1 MWQQIKRHQSWL
13 IVASILIVAGL
24 FRFLLLGDKP
34 FHHDESIH
42 GYYSWILFRDGTYQ
56 YHPLSHGPLLYYL
69 MAGAYH
75 LFGVSDATARVAP
88 AVFGLILVG
97 SLFFYRS
104 FFTRRTTYLLVLV
117 AATSPL
123 LIYVS
128 RFARHDM
135 ISLALTSIIILGT
148 LSYLARPRAHW
159 LYAVCLAFA
168 LSYANH
174 ELTYITFGIWLLTV
188 GVTWRLLPNRRAVWR
203 QFLTE
208 DVWHLALALVI
219 GLMVITAFYSSFGH
233 FATGLTRALPN
244 PYNKDSALG
253 YWLEQ
258 HGVHRGSQ
266 PIYYY
271 FLTLPLYEIGPFI
284 LGMVGMGVGLFQ
296 RNFAWR
302 FVAIWALLTLVSYSF
317 AGEKMPWLSVH
328 PLLPLLLTSGFL
340 IDRYYPT
347 LTGWYRP
354 KVWVIGG
361 LVLGWTIFVAY
372 RLAFVNPANPVE
384 MAVYVQTTP
393 AVKALRQEWLQP
405 NQPKLTVGT
414 DLTWPLAWY
423 LRDIPYALT
432 QTVGAPFNP
441 VSLVSLDEANQITF
455 PSGTSSQRLPFR
467 AWWVPSSGWPGLQP
481 LFRYYFTREP
491 WSPLGS
497 YDFDRVTLPQSGSP

>member
-1 MWQQIKRHQSWL
+1 MRQL
-13 IVASILIVAGL
+13 INRYQPWVIVLIILAVAGF

-69 MAGAYH
+69 IAGANH
-75 LFGVSDATARVAP
+75 LFGVTDAAARFAP
-88 AVFGLILVG
+88 AIFGLILVG
-97 SLFFYRS
+97 SLFCYRS
-104 FFTRRTTYLLVLV
+104 FFTRRTTWLLALI

-148 LSYLARPRAHW
+148 LSYLSKPRPSW
-159 LYAVCLAFA
+159 LYALCLAFA

-174 ELTYITFGIWLLTV
+174 ELTYITFGIWLIAT
-188 GVTWRLLPNRRAVWR
+188 GVTWQLLPNRQSIWQVFWSR
-203 QFLTE
+203 
-208 DVWHLALALVI
+208 DIWHLALALVL
-219 GLMVITAFYSSFGH
+219 GLIVITALYSSFGH

-258 HGVHRGSQ
+258 HGVHRGGQ

-271 FLTLPLYEIGPFI
+271 FLTLPLYEIGPFV
-284 LGMVGMGVGLFQ
+284 LGLIGLIIGLFQ

-302 FVAIWALLTLVSYSF
+302 FVSIWALLTLVSYSL

-347 LTGWYRP
+347 LISWQRP
-354 KVWVIGG
+354 MLWTLGG
-361 LVLGWTIFVAY
+361 GVLLWTAFVAY
-372 RLAFVNPANPVE
+372 RLAFVNPSNPVE

-393 AVKALRQEWLQP
+393 TVKALRQEWLQP
-405 NQPKLTVGT
+405 NRPTLTVGT

-423 LRDIPYALT
+423 LRDIPYNLT
-432 QTVGAPFNP
+432 QTIGQPFNT
-441 VSLVSLDEANQITF
+441 VSLVSLDEANRTAF
-455 PSGTSSQRLPFR
+455 PPGASIQRLPFR
-467 AWWVPSSGWPGLQP
+467 AWWVPSSGWPGWQP
-481 LFRYYFTREP
+481 LLRYYFYRQP
-491 WSPLGS
+491 WSELGS
-497 YDFDRVTLPQSGSP
+497 YDFDRVTVPQSGSP